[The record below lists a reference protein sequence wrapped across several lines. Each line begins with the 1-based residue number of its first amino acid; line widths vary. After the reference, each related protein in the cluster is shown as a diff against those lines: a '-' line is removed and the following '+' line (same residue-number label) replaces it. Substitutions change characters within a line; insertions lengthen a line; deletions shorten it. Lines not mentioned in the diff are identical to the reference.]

1 MATEQFIDGVRELL
15 YIDTATPITADLDDV
30 VFPGDFELVG
40 CLTSN
45 GFSGT
50 TGTIDTTSKCSGKFT
65 TSLPGDISWSISA
78 EGNSIDLPSPGSGVD
93 VSNNALFKLWKAG
106 TTFWAMLTDVNTLAS
121 RYGLAY
127 ISSYDDSAPRAAA
140 KTFSI
145 TLTGVGEPGD
155 QDDLG
160 TT

>member
-15 YIDTATPITADLDDV
+15 YIDTVTPLTADLDDV
-30 VFPGDFELVG
+30 IFPGNFELVG

-78 EGNSIDLPSPGSGVD
+78 EGNAIDLPDAASGVD
-93 VSNNALFKLWKAG
+93 ISNNALFKLWKSA
-106 TTFWAMLTDVNTLAS
+106 TTFWAMLTDVNTLAT

-127 ISSYDDSAPRAAA
+127 ISAYDDSSPRAAA

-155 QDDLG
+155 QDDLA